1 MLFGFNFIEVYM
13 TKFLKICCFFLLSF
27 SAFAGDV
34 YVIANSGVTLSQAE
48 VKDVFLGEKQT
59 AGSVKLTPVDNKSAQ
74 ADFLSKVL
82 SVDKSKYDAIWA
94 KKSFQDGLN
103 APKVKGSDADV
114 IEHVKSTPGGVG
126 YVSAPGDS
134 KVIGKF

>member
-1 MLFGFNFIEVYM
+1 M
-13 TKFLKICCFFLLSF
+13 TKIFKICVLLLLSF

-34 YVIANSGVTLSQAE
+34 YVIANADVTLSQGE

-59 AGSVKLTPVDNKSAQ
+59 AGSTKLSPVDNKAAQ
-74 ADFLSKVL
+74 SDFLSKVVA
-82 SVDKSKYDAIWA
+82 VDKTKYDAIWA

-114 IEHVKSTPGGVG
+114 IDFVKSTPGGIG
-126 YVSAPGDS
+126 YVSAPGAS